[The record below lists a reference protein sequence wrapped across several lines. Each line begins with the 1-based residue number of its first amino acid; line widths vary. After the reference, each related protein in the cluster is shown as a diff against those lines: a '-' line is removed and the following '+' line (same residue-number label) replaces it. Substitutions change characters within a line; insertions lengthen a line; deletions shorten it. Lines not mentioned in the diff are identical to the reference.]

1 MSVYKSDFRL
11 YILESLTIMLRLF
24 NRCIHSSCCQ
34 LARPQA
40 APLKTVQSADR
51 PNRIWRQGL
60 CAVALSS
67 AAGLLG
73 GCARSIPSLQS
84 LEPVDLKLQVEPG
97 AERGVYDIAAQTNLP
112 DETKM
117 VVLAV
122 RQLRPSQPVTTATP
136 PAYAILAYQSVKVDQ
151 GSWQTELNLWQVA
164 ADGSYREAWQI
175 EADRLNLSL
184 EPESE
189 VEFIATLAPEGVLTT
204 LEEGL
209 EQKGLRLPRPFLRTT
224 LEGDR
229 FLQVEQALVVG
240 LPTGQ
245 TKPPVVLPEDLNGGW
260 GKRYLLVPEPPLPY
274 TLEPEDTRKT
284 NAPVAAEEYMF

>member
-1 MSVYKSDFRL
+1 M
-11 YILESLTIMLRLF
+11 
-24 NRCIHSSCCQ
+24 Q
-34 LARPQA
+34 
-40 APLKTVQSADR
+40 
-51 PNRIWRQGL
+51 
-60 CAVALSS
+60 
-67 AAGLLG
+67 
-73 GCARSIPSLQS
+73 SIPSLQS
-84 LEPVDLKLQVEPG
+84 LAPVALKLQVEPG
-97 AERGVYDIAAQTNLP
+97 SQQGVYTITAQTNLP
-112 DETKM
+112 DETEM

-122 RQLRPSQPVTTATP
+122 RQLRPSQPVTTAAP
-136 PAYAILAYQSVKVDQ
+136 PAYAILAYQSVEVAQ

-175 EADRLNLSL
+175 EADRLKLAV

-189 VEFIATLAPEGVLTT
+189 VDFIATLTPKGVLPL
-204 LEEGL
+204 LEDGL
-209 EQKGLRLPRPFLRTT
+209 KQNGLRLPRPFLRTT

-229 FLQVEQALVVG
+229 FLQVEQALVVD

-274 TLEPEDTRKT
+274 TLDPDDTRKT